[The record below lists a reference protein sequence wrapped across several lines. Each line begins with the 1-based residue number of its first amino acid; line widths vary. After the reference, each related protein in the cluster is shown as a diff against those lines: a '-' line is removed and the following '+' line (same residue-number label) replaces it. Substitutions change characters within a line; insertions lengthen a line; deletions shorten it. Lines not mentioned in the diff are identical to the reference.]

1 MWNDWLSCTAAN
13 TTVFTYYFDQMF
25 ANAIVPSVSTFYP
38 QLQKTDKQT
47 KCRWIEQTDRFWSQ
61 IETLS
66 EHQNAESVLLT
77 STFIIKTFSE
87 HPKQSLCFSHP
98 LSPASSQPRQ
108 TAFHMKG
115 AHWNALYT
123 DWYLHSCLCPIST
136 ICPSCHDSHWG
147 QLLSLHQAN
156 APSSSLR
163 SACTAP
169 LAWNGWH
176 FLVRGTVGSTDHC
189 RQTNRSLVIAFASA
203 DPVPFD
209 RNTNSVDLKKADAK

>member
-77 STFIIKTFSE
+77 STFIIETFSE
-87 HPKQSLCFSHP
+87 HPKQSVLLTYTFISIKSTEANSFSYEGSALKRPVYRLIPTQLFVSNFHDLP
-98 LSPASSQPRQ
+98 KLPRQ
-108 TAFHMKG
+108 SLG
-115 AHWNALYT
+115 
-123 DWYLHSCLCPIST
+123 T
-136 ICPSCHDSHWG
+136 IAVTPPS
-147 QLLSLHQAN
+147 
-156 APSSSLR
+156 
-163 SACTAP
+163 
-169 LAWNGWH
+169 
-176 FLVRGTVGSTDHC
+176 
-189 RQTNRSLVIAFASA
+189 
-203 DPVPFD
+203 
-209 RNTNSVDLKKADAK
+209 